1 MKLENSELE
10 NKYGVV
16 WQFIAENKKESSE
29 WNSLQMEKQEML
41 NISNVK

>member
-1 MKLENSELE
+1 MELNGFFLKNMKLENSELE

-29 WNSLQMEKQEML
+29 WNSL
-41 NISNVK
+41 